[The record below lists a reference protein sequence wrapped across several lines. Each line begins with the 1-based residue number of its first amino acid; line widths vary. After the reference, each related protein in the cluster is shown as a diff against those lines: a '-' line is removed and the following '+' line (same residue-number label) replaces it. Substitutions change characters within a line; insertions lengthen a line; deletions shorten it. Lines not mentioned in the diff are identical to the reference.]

1 MRHCYRQEGQG
12 GHPRHRY
19 GGPGRQ
25 GRYGY
30 GGPGRRGHRA
40 RRGDVRTAIL
50 LLLAE
55 EPRNGYGLMQEIEER
70 SAGAWKPSPGSVYPL
85 LAQLEDEGL
94 IAPDESDGRKV
105 LVLTDEGK
113 VTLAERGERPAPW
126 EEFSRAVDDDVRAA
140 FDVFRQVGG
149 AMTQMAQVASA
160 DQLVKAREILEET
173 RRSLYGILAE
183 GETETGED
191 SP

>member
-1 MRHCYRQEGQG
+1 MRHCYRQEVQG
-12 GHPRHRY
+12 GHPRHRH
-19 GGPGRQ
+19 GGPGRH
-25 GRYGY
+25 GRYGF
-30 GGPGRRGHRA
+30 GGPGRRGPRA

-70 SAGAWKPSPGSVYPL
+70 SGGAWKPSPGSVYPL

-94 IAPDESDGRKV
+94 VKSDESDGRKV
-105 LVLTDEGK
+105 LGLTDEGK
-113 VTLAERGERPAPW
+113 AAIAERGDRPAPW
-126 EEFSRAVDDDVRAA
+126 EEFSRGVDDDVRAA
-140 FDVFRQVGG
+140 FDVFRQVG
-149 AMTQMAQVASA
+149 AAVTQMAQVSSR

-183 GETETGED
+183 GETEGEK

>member
-1 MRHCYRQEGQG
+1 MRHCYRQDVPG

-25 GRYGY
+25 GRHGY
-30 GGPGRRGHRA
+30 GGPGRRGPRA

-55 EPRNGYGLMQEIEER
+55 EPRNGYGLMQEIEQR
-70 SAGAWKPSPGSVYPL
+70 SGGAWKPSPGSVYPL

-94 IAPDESDGRKV
+94 VRGEDRDGRKV
-105 LVLTDEGK
+105 LDLTDDGK
-113 VTLAERGERPAPW
+113 AAIAERGDRPAPW
-126 EEFSRAVDDDVRAA
+126 EEFSEGVDDDVRAVV
-140 FDVFRQVGG
+140 DVSRQVGAAVG
-149 AMTQMAQVASA
+149 QMVQVASRE
-160 DQLVKAREILEET
+160 QLVAAREILEAT

-183 GETETGED
+183 GEK
-191 SP
+191 

>member
-1 MRHCYRQEGQG
+1 MRHCYRQEVQG

-19 GGPGRQ
+19 GGPGRH
-25 GRYGY
+25 GRHGY
-30 GGPGRRGHRA
+30 GGPGRRGPRA

-70 SAGAWKPSPGSVYPL
+70 SGGAWKPSPGSVYPL
-85 LAQLEDEGL
+85 IAQLEDEGL
-94 IAPDESDGRKV
+94 IRADESDGRKV

-113 VTLAERGERPAPW
+113 AAIAERGDRPAPW
-126 EEFSRAVDDDVRAA
+126 EEFSQGVDGDVRAVV
-140 FDVFRQVGG
+140 DVSRQVGAAVG
-149 AMTQMAQVASA
+149 QMVQVASRE
-160 DQLVKAREILEET
+160 QLVAASKILEDT

-183 GETETGED
+183 GEK
-191 SP
+191 